1 MTVIEAL
8 EAEMVTL
15 MREVDSEK
23 HTEEIDNDS
32 DPRIARISE
41 IMLIIEVSFPE
52 KFMEIAKRHFVIG
65 EECR

>member
-41 IMLIIEVSFPE
+41 IMLIIEASFPE

>member
-8 EAEMVTL
+8 EHEMVTL
-15 MREVDSEK
+15 MREVDSEN
-23 HTEEIDNDS
+23 HTEVIDNESDS
-32 DPRIARISE
+32 RIARISE
-41 IMLIIEVSFPE
+41 IITIIEISFPD

>member
-23 HTEEIDNDS
+23 HTEEIDNDT